1 MTDQSLDPILA
12 HPDFVL
18 LVRRKQRLYWS
29 LTAVVLLVAYA
40 PGALGRSLSGGV
52 TSVGMLV
59 GVLIMLLV
67 IGLTGFYVYR
77 ANHLIDPLNDT
88 LKQEFEP

>member
-1 MTDQSLDPILA
+1 MD
-12 HPDFVL
+12 
-18 LVRRKQRLYWS
+18 RN
-29 LTAVVLLVAYA
+29 
-40 PGALGRSLSGGV
+40 
-52 TSVGMLV
+52 
-59 GVLIMLLV
+59 VLIMLLV